1 MGIFSF
7 RIKSFQCNFFVIR
20 NIDGI
25 HGAMQELMNR
35 QKYSMLKNNHE
46 IAQQYMELQVIN
58 QYFKA
63 MRNEMEYVLF
73 NAQYVDNL
81 PFKVC

>member
-7 RIKSFQCNFFVIR
+7 RIKSFQCNFFVRR
-20 NIDGI
+20 NVDGI

-35 QKYSMLKNNHE
+35 QKYLMLKNNHE
-46 IAQQYMELQVIN
+46 ISQQFMEFQVIN

-63 MRNEMEYVLF
+63 MRNEMEYFLF
-73 NAQYVDNL
+73 KAQYADNL
-81 PFKVC
+81 PFKIC